1 MVGGVSHGGIDS
13 QLQQRRAALA
23 GKAGAAGLVSNG
35 RTTAIALFASMG
47 GLIYGYNQGEFRR
60 PKRQYITGRSLVGPH
75 PTLHMLR
82 TVTRRRVLTNDI
94 IAYAYIH
101 VILF

>member
-60 PKRQYITGRSLVGPH
+60 PSGS
-75 PTLHMLR
+75 TLQAEVLWDR
-82 TVTRRRVLTNDI
+82 TRRYTCSGPSQGVACRRTTLLPMPT
-94 IAYAYIH
+94 
-101 VILF
+101 FM